1 MHPALWVSKTGLSA
15 QDTKMTTISNNLA
28 NVNTTGFKRD
38 NAVFQ
43 DLLYQVNRQPGGLN
57 AQNAELP
64 SGLQLGTGVR
74 VVGTTKQF
82 TQGNLQVTEQPLD
95 LAIDG
100 RGFFQIQMPDGEI
113 AYTRDGQF
121 QVNSDG
127 DIVTPDGYL
136 LEPNINIPENATSIT
151 IGKDG
156 TVSAV
161 IENQADPV
169 NLGDIPLVD
178 FINPQ
183 GLQAMG
189 GNLFRETAA
198 SGDPQEGEAG
208 IGGFGSIQQGMTE
221 ASNVEVVEEL
231 VNMITTQ
238 RAYEMNSKVVS
249 TSDQMLQ
256 FITNNIG

>member
-15 QDTKMTTISNNLA
+15 QDTNMYTISNNLA

-38 NAVFQ
+38 RAVFQ
-43 DLLYQVNRQPGGLN
+43 DLLYQIDRQPGGLN
-57 AQNAELP
+57 TQNSELP

-74 VVGTTKQF
+74 IVGTSKQF
-82 TQGNLQVTEQPLD
+82 SQGNLEVTEQPLD
-95 LAIDG
+95 MAVNG
-100 RGFFQIQMPDGEI
+100 RGFMQILLPDGQI

-121 QVNSDG
+121 QLNSNG
-127 DIVTPDGYL
+127 DIVNPDGYL
-136 LEPNINIPENATSIT
+136 LEPNINVPENATNIT

-156 TVSAV
+156 TVTAV
-161 IENQADPV
+161 TDDQQAPQ
-169 NLGDIPLVD
+169 NLGQITLVN

-183 GLQAMG
+183 GLQAIG
-189 GNLFRETAA
+189 NNLFKATNA
-198 SGDPQEGEAG
+198 SGDPAEGVPG
-208 IGGFGSIQQGMTE
+208 LLGLGSLEQGMVE
-221 ASNVEVVEEL
+221 SSNVEVVEEL

-249 TSDQMLQ
+249 ATDQMLQ

>member
-15 QDTKMTTISNNLA
+15 MDTKMSTISNNLA

-38 NAVFQ
+38 RAVFQ
-43 DLLYQVNRQPGGLN
+43 DLLYQVNRQPGGMSTEN
-57 AQNAELP
+57 SELP

-82 TQGNLQVTEQPLD
+82 SQGNLEVTEQPLD
-95 LAIDG
+95 MAVNG
-100 RGFFQIQMPDGEI
+100 RGFLQVLLPDGQV

-121 QVNSDG
+121 QLNSDG
-127 DIVTPDGYL
+127 DIVNPDGYT
-136 LEPNINIPENATSIT
+136 LEPNINVPENATNIT

-156 TVSAV
+156 TVTAV
-161 IENQADPV
+161 VDDQAAPV
-169 NLGDIPLVD
+169 NLGEITLVD

-183 GLQAMG
+183 GLQAI
-189 GNLFRETAA
+189 GNNLYKETNA
-198 SGDPQEGEAG
+198 SGDPAEGEPG
-208 IGGFGSIQQGMTE
+208 IGGLGTIEQGAIE

-231 VNMITTQ
+231 VSMITTQ

-249 TSDQMLQ
+249 ATDQMLQ